1 MHHIIKNHGE
11 VYKSL
16 FLKNL
21 VKTFAIVFRG
31 ATRDERVKMYRLR
44 QIWIPYIPSEILHNL
59 DVKIKEIDPEIPI
72 LPQELLDQEWRQLWS
87 KCKNRPY
94 FYNFERQLKGKMW
107 DMPLGWCPHH
117 IRLQNQLENRPY
129 FYKFFTE

>member
-1 MHHIIKNHGE
+1 M
-11 VYKSL
+11 
-16 FLKNL
+16 
-21 VKTFAIVFRG
+21 
-31 ATRDERVKMYRLR
+31 
-44 QIWIPYIPSEILHNL
+44 
-59 DVKIKEIDPEIPI
+59 KIKEIDPEIPI

-94 FYNFERQLKGKMW
+94 FYNFERQFKGKMW

-129 FYKFFTE
+129 FYKLFTE

>member
-1 MHHIIKNHGE
+1 M
-11 VYKSL
+11 

-21 VKTFAIVFRG
+21 VETFAIVFRG

-72 LPQELLDQEWRQLWS
+72 LPQELLDQEWRQFWS
-87 KCKNRPY
+87 KRENRPY
-94 FYNFERQLKGKMW
+94 FYNFERQLKEKMW

-117 IRLQNQLENRPY
+117 IHLQNQLENRPY
-129 FYKFFTE
+129 FYIIFTE